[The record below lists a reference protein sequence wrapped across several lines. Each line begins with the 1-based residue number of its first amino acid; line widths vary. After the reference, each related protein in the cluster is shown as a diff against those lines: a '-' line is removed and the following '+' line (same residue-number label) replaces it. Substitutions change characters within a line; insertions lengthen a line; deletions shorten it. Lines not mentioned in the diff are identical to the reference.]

1 MRSRE
6 SEFRRG
12 PAGRWRGATVVVAA
26 SGPSLTEEDVAYVQ
40 GRAKVIVVNATFR
53 LAPWAD
59 VLYAA
64 DYPFWKTYIDEIRA
78 RFRGE
83 WWSVS
88 EMAREQF
95 GTYWIRHS
103 RESGLSKLT
112 DTINGG
118 GNSGYQSIH
127 LAATFGAS
135 RILLL
140 GFDMQNTDGR
150 FHWHGKHRGN
160 LPNGQGYPLWIQNMT
175 PLARDLAEAGV
186 ETINCSRITA
196 LKCFPRLT
204 IQEALP

>member
-6 SEFRRG
+6 QEFRRG

-26 SGPSLTEEDVAYVQ
+26 SGPSLTEEDVAHVK
-40 GRAKVIVVNATFR
+40 GRAKVIVINATFR

-64 DYPFWKTYIDEIRA
+64 DYPFWRTYVDEIRA
-78 RFRGE
+78 KFRGE

-88 EMAREQF
+88 ERAREEF
-95 GTYWIRHS
+95 GSYWIRHS
-103 RESGLSKLT
+103 GDRGLSKHS

-118 GNSGYQSIH
+118 GNSGYQGVH

-150 FHWHGKHRGN
+150 YHWHGRHKGK
-160 LPNGQGYPLWIQNMT
+160 LPNGTGYENWIGNFKF
-175 PLARDLAEAGV
+175 LAKDLKSAGI
-186 ETINCSRITA
+186 ETINCTRQTA
-196 LKCFPRLT
+196 LLYFPRST
-204 IQEALP
+204 IQETLP